1 MASWLRIWR
10 QVTEPLPAV
19 TDAEQRRQSR
29 LLATLLLVLMAGGAL
44 SLLAQLAIIPGNAL
58 SVALLVTALILLL
71 PAYWLARQG
80 RYQAGAGI
88 TAATTTVACLGVI
101 VINPADQVVYSYLL
115 VPVILASVFL
125 AWRPAVMAIISIV
138 ALTVV
143 VTLVRIGARPD
154 VVVGPELLALVVLA
168 SLTMLA
174 AWQRNRVEDDRQS
187 RLRQSEENLRS
198 LASNA
203 NDGIV
208 VIVGNRAVFANQRAA
223 ELLGYSVDEFL
234 SRPVQELVPPG
245 ERARI
250 SAWLQE
256 CVAGREAG
264 AGEATLLA
272 RDGNPVVVELT
283 AARTAWQDQVA
294 ALLSV
299 RDVRQRRRA
308 EQQMRKLSHAIEQAA
323 DAVMITDR
331 KGIIEYVNPAFED
344 VTGFSATE
352 ALGKKPSILN
362 SGRQDSEFYQDLW
375 RTILAGGVF
384 TDVFINKRKDGA
396 LYYEEKTITPLK
408 DDSGRVTHFVST
420 GRDISERMAA
430 QERLQYLAQHDVLTG
445 LPNRALF
452 LDRLQQALARA
463 RWHDRGVAVMFI
475 DLDRFKHINDS
486 LGHHIGDRLLIEL
499 GGRLEYNLR
508 DGDTVAHFGG
518 DEFVILLTDLA
529 SEHDIPPIARK
540 TLGTLEHPF
549 VIDGRE
555 LYVTG
560 SIGIS
565 LYPNDGADPNT
576 LLKNADA
583 AMYRAKDTGKNNFQ
597 FYSAELSAKAFE
609 RLDVETRLRRALDR
623 GEFLL
628 HYQPIVDLERGRI
641 SGVEALLRWQHPD
654 LGLVAPADFI
664 PVLEET
670 GLIVPVGEWV
680 LHTACS
686 QARRWQGPGIEW
698 PLRMAVNLSGRQF
711 RDGSLVRSVDQVLKD
726 TGMNPKSLELEI
738 TESVLMHSHDGSEE
752 VLDLLHARGVRLAID
767 DFGTGYSS
775 LSYLKRF
782 PLHALKIDRSF
793 VRDVATDAED
803 ASIVRATIAMAR
815 SLRLDVVAEGLEGP
829 EQLKVV
835 RDAGCQEAQ
844 GYYFAHPQP
853 ADQVVW
859 DRAVTN

>member
-1 MASWLRIWR
+1 M
-10 QVTEPLPAV
+10 
-19 TDAEQRRQSR
+19 
-29 LLATLLLVLMAGGAL
+29 LLLVLMAGGAL
-44 SLLAQLAIIPGNAL
+44 SLIAQLAIVPRSAL
-58 SVALLVTALILLL
+58 SIALHIGALILLL

-80 RYQAGAGI
+80 RYRAGAGV
-88 TAATTTVACLGVI
+88 TAATTTAAGLVVI
-101 VINPADQVVYSYLL
+101 VVNPADTVVYSYLL
-115 VPVILASVFL
+115 VPVILASMFL
-125 AWRPAVMAIISIV
+125 AWRQAVLAVGAIV
-138 ALTVV
+138 ALTLLL
-143 VTLVRIGARPD
+143 TLARAAA
-154 VVVGPELLALVVLA
+154 GPGVAVASAELLALVMLA
-168 SLTMLA
+168 ALTLLA
-174 AWQRNRVEDDRQS
+174 AWQRDRVEDARQA
-187 RLRQSEENLRS
+187 RLRQNEENLRS
-198 LASNA
+198 LAANA

-208 VIVGNRAVFANQRAA
+208 VIVGDRTVFANQRAA
-223 ELLGYSVDEFL
+223 EMLGYGVPELL
-234 SRPVQELVPPG
+234 SRPVQELVPAG
-245 ERARI
+245 ERVRI

-256 CVAGREAG
+256 CLAGRDAG
-264 AGEATLLA
+264 VSETNLLA
-272 RDGNPVVVELT
+272 RDGQLVAVELT
-283 AARTAWQDQVA
+283 AARTLWQDQLA

-331 KGIIEYVNPAFED
+331 QGIIEYVNPAFEE
-344 VTGFSATE
+344 VTGFSAAE

-362 SGRQDSEFYQDLW
+362 SGRQDAEFYQDLW

-396 LYYEEKTITPLK
+396 LYYEEKTIAPLK
-408 DDSGRVTHFVST
+408 DDNGRVTHFVST

-463 RWHDRGVAVMFI
+463 RWHDRCVAVMFI

-529 SEHDIPPIARK
+529 SEHDVPPIARK
-540 TLGTLEHPF
+540 TLSTLEHPF

-560 SIGIS
+560 SIGVS
-565 LYPNDGADPNT
+565 LYPNDGADPIT

-583 AMYRAKDTGKNNFQ
+583 AMYRAKDSGKNNFQ

-641 SGVEALLRWQHPD
+641 SGMEALLRWQHPD

-686 QARRWQGPGIEW
+686 QARRWQEAGLDW

-711 RDGSLVRSVDQVLKD
+711 RDVSLVRSVDQVLKD
-726 TGMNPKSLELEI
+726 TGMNPKNLELEI

-815 SLRLDVVAEGLEGP
+815 SLKLDVVAEGLESP

-844 GYYFAHPQP
+844 GYYFAHPLP
-853 ADQVVW
+853 ADQIVW
-859 DRAVTN
+859 DRAVPN